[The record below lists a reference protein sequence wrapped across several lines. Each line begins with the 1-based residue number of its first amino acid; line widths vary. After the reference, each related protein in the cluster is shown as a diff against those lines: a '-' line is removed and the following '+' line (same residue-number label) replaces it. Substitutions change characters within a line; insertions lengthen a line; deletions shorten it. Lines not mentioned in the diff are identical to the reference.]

1 MKKGFFQTIFP
12 KLLISYCNLISG
24 NLYLSLKSHP
34 NEEGEKVKENT
45 MHGKLKEY
53 CGLVGI
59 YGAPEAAKLAY
70 LGLYALQ
77 HRGQESAGI
86 ISWDSHELKVERGMG
101 HAADVFTEER
111 LERLPGE
118 IAVGHVRYS
127 TSGDSGLNEAQPLVV
142 RYSDGVMAVA
152 HNGNI
157 VNALEIREQ
166 LVEEGSIFQS
176 TTDSEVIVHLI
187 ARSRQKSFADRII
200 DALQKIN
207 GAYSLLF
214 LKGDEMIAI
223 RDPYGFRPLCL
234 GSIGD
239 SSLVVVSETCA
250 LDLIEA
256 QFIREI
262 EPGEMLI
269 INRHGMFSQKPLAPQ
284 PEKFCVFEYIYFA
297 RPDSIIRGKNV
308 HVIRKEFGRQL
319 ARETMVDADLIISIP
334 DSGTS
339 AALGFS
345 EESGVAYDMGLIRNR
360 YVGRTFIEPRQSIR
374 HFGVKVKL
382 NAVKDVLRG
391 KRVIIIDDS
400 LVRATTSR
408 KIVKMVR
415 AAGAKEVHMRIASP
429 PVKSP
434 CFYGIDMPT
443 RKELIASTH
452 SNEEIC
458 RYITSDS
465 LAYLSMDGVRKA
477 IGSNR
482 EDTCHACFSGE
493 YPVCFPGEEITQ
505 AGRHRE

>member
-1 MKKGFFQTIFP
+1 
-12 KLLISYCNLISG
+12 
-24 NLYLSLKSHP
+24 
-34 NEEGEKVKENT
+34 

-59 YGAPEAAKLAY
+59 YRAPEAAKLAY

-86 ISWDSHELKVERGMG
+86 ISWDGHEMKIERGMG

-111 LERLPGE
+111 LERLSGD

-127 TSGDSGLNEAQPLVV
+127 TAGDSSIIEAQPLVV
-142 RYSDGVMAVA
+142 RYSDGLMAVA

-157 VNALEIREQ
+157 VNALQIRES

-176 TTDSEVIVHLI
+176 TSDSEVIVHLI

-214 LKGDEMIAI
+214 LKDDELIAV

-234 GSIGD
+234 GSLGGAPVI
-239 SSLVVVSETCA
+239 VSETCA

-256 QFIREI
+256 QFVREI

-269 INRHGMFSQKPLAPQ
+269 INRHGAFSQKPLTPQ

-297 RPDSIIRGKNV
+297 RPDSVLRGKNV
-308 HVIRKEFGRQL
+308 HVVRAEFGRQL
-319 ARETMVDADLIISIP
+319 ARETKVDADLVISIP

-345 EESGVAYDMGLIRNR
+345 EEAGIVYDMGLIRNR

-391 KRVIIIDDS
+391 KRVVIIDDS

-408 KIVKMVR
+408 KIVKMVQ
-415 AAGAKEVHMRIASP
+415 AAGAQEVHMRIASP
-429 PVKSP
+429 PVRYP

-452 SNEEIC
+452 SVEEIC
-458 RYITSDS
+458 RYVTSDS
-465 LAYLSMDGVRKA
+465 LEYLSIEGMKNALGCSDKND
-477 IGSNR
+477 I
-482 EDTCHACFSGE
+482 CHACFTGE
-493 YPVCFPGEEITQ
+493 YPISFPGEEITQ
-505 AGRHRE
+505 VNRHRE